1 MGAKESRS
9 ELQLRDVRSVLRLQ
23 QETLDR
29 PYLDRWAI
37 NLSVRDLLREME
49 S

>member
-1 MGAKESRS
+1 MQDSRS

-23 QETLDR
+23 QAALDHA
-29 PYLDRWAI
+29 YLDRWAI
-37 NLSVRDLLREME
+37 SLSVRDLLRELE